1 MSKKNAKSTETA
13 TARRGRPEKPLTL
26 PRAQKFTVGDVL
38 AINKETPGGIRCR
51 LTVYTRLGKL
61 VEAGTLAIADEKRP
75 TGGVGKPANIFMRV
89 AANAPK
95 AKAKAKAKS
104 PKAKAIA
111 TAPVVDLT
119 PAPAPVAET
128 PADPVTA

>member
-1 MSKKNAKSTETA
+1 MSKKNAKTETA
-13 TARRGRPEKPLTL
+13 TAARRGRPEKPLAL

-38 AINKETPGGIRCR
+38 TLNAEQPGGIRCR
-51 LTVYTRLGKL
+51 LTVYTRLEKL
-61 VEAGTLAIADEKRP
+61 VKAGTLAIADEKRP

-128 PADPVTA
+128 PAEPVTA